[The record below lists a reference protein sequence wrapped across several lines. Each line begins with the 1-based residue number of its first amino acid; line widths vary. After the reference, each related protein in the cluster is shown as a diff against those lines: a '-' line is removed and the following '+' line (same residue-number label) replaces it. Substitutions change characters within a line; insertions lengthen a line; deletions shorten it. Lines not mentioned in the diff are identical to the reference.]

1 MNWLNNLKV
10 AKKLM
15 LLTAVLMVALV
26 CVGGVGYYFLNKT
39 NDSLSQMYNEKI
51 IALEL
56 INDNRVLARRVEA
69 NLFSLM
75 LATNESEDKALVEA
89 INANVKTFDENLT
102 AFEKM
107 PIDSRAREE
116 VKEIRAVLGKYRDA
130 RGEVIALAT
139 QNKNA
144 EAYAVYNQKAKV
156 FADEFIKKL
165 IVLGEETKKSAEDMN
180 KQNQKDFAFANVLFI
195 AIIVSSILLGVVLSY
210 LIIKRI
216 TKRLD
221 DVVVF
226 METVSHGDFT
236 RKVSEENM
244 QDKSEF
250 GVVSKAISA
259 MNKSIS
265 DLIRN
270 IADTS
275 EQLAASAEELTASA
289 EQSSLASTQVA
300 HSITSVAQGA
310 VSQTHAIDTTSA
322 TVQTLSAGLEEA
334 AASAQEVTE
343 KSVQASQTANEGGK
357 TVVQAVSQMKHIQE
371 TVTFSAQVVDKLG
384 ESSQEIGQIVDAIS
398 GIAAQTNLLA
408 LNAAIEAARAGEQG
422 RGFAVVA
429 EEVRH
434 LAEQSQDAAKK
445 ITGLISEIQRDTAKA
460 VAAMENGTKE
470 VEIGVDVVTSAGNAF
485 QNIEVIVGHVAE
497 QMQEMS
503 TVIEHMAQGSQ
514 QIVTAVAEIDSLSKK
529 ASSEAENVAAITE
542 EQSASS
548 EEIASSSQSL
558 AHMAQDM
565 QSAIN
570 QFKL

>member
-26 CVGGVGYYFLNKT
+26 FVGGIGYYFLSKT
-39 NDSLSQMYNEKI
+39 NDSLNQMYNEKI

-75 LATNESEDKALVEA
+75 LATNESENKALVEA

-102 AFEKM
+102 TFEKM
-107 PIDSRAREE
+107 PIDSHSREE
-116 VKEIRAVLGKYRDA
+116 VKEIRTVLGKYRDA
-130 RGEVIALAT
+130 RNEVIALAS

-144 EAYAVYNQKAKV
+144 EGYAVYNQKAKV

-180 KQNQKDFAFANVLFI
+180 KQNQKDFAFANALFS
-195 AIIVSSILLGVVLSY
+195 AIIVFSILLGIILSY

-226 METVSHGDFT
+226 METVAHGDFT

-250 GVVSKAISA
+250 GVVSKAIAA

-445 ITGLISEIQRDTAKA
+445 ITDLITEIQKDTAKA

-470 VEIGVDVVTSAGNAF
+470 VGIGVDVVTSAGNAF

-565 QSAIN
+565 QSAIK

>member
-75 LATNESEDKALVEA
+75 LATNESENKARVEA

-102 AFEKM
+102 KFEKM
-107 PIDSRAREE
+107 PIDSQAREE

-130 RGEVIALAT
+130 RNEVIALAT

-265 DLIRN
+265 ELIRN
-270 IADTS
+270 VADTS

-470 VEIGVDVVTSAGNAF
+470 VEIGVNVVTSAGNAF

-565 QSAIN
+565 QLAIN

>member
-39 NDSLSQMYNEKI
+39 NDSLNQMYNEKI

-56 INDNRVLARRVEA
+56 ISDNRVLARRVEA

-156 FADEFIKKL
+156 FADEFIKKF

-195 AIIVSSILLGVVLSY
+195 AIIVSSIILGVVLSY

-226 METVSHGDFT
+226 METVAHGDFT

-265 DLIRN
+265 ELIRN
-270 IADTS
+270 VADTS

-322 TVQTLSAGLEEA
+322 TVQTFSAGLEEA

-565 QSAIN
+565 QLAIN

>member
-75 LATNESEDKALVEA
+75 LATNESENKARVEA

-102 AFEKM
+102 KFEKM
-107 PIDSRAREE
+107 PIDSQAREE

-130 RGEVIALAT
+130 RNEVIALAT

-250 GVVSKAISA
+250 GVVSKAISE

-265 DLIRN
+265 ELIRN
-270 IADTS
+270 VADTS

-470 VEIGVDVVTSAGNAF
+470 VEIGVNVVTSAGNAF

-565 QSAIN
+565 QLAIN

>member
-39 NDSLSQMYNEKI
+39 NDSLKQMYNEKI

-75 LATNESEDKALVEA
+75 LVTNESEDKALIEA

-102 AFEKM
+102 KFEKM
-107 PIDSRAREE
+107 PIDSRSREE

-130 RGEVIALAT
+130 RSEVIALAG

-144 EAYAVYNQKAKV
+144 EAYAVYNQKAKM

-250 GVVSKAISA
+250 GVVSKAISV

-270 IADTS
+270 IANTS

-565 QSAIN
+565 QAAIN

>member
-75 LATNESEDKALVEA
+75 LATNESENKARVEA

-102 AFEKM
+102 KFEKM
-107 PIDSRAREE
+107 PIDSQAREE

-130 RGEVIALAT
+130 RNEVIALAT

-156 FADEFIKKL
+156 FADEFIKKF

-195 AIIVSSILLGVVLSY
+195 AIIVSSIILGVVLSY

-259 MNKSIS
+259 MNKSTS

-270 IADTS
+270 IANTS

-289 EQSSLASTQVA
+289 EQSSLASAQVA

-565 QSAIN
+565 QLAIN

>member
-39 NDSLSQMYNEKI
+39 NDSLNQMYNEKI

-56 INDNRVLARRVEA
+56 ISDNRVLARRVEA

-156 FADEFIKKL
+156 FADEFIKKF

-195 AIIVSSILLGVVLSY
+195 AIIVSSIILGVVLSY

-226 METVSHGDFT
+226 METVAHGDFT

-265 DLIRN
+265 ELIRN
-270 IADTS
+270 IANTS

-565 QSAIN
+565 QLAIN

>member
-1 MNWLNNLKV
+1 MRKI
-10 AKKLM
+10 
-15 LLTAVLMVALV
+15 
-26 CVGGVGYYFLNKT
+26 CKT
-39 NDSLSQMYNEKI
+39 K
-51 IALEL
+51 
-56 INDNRVLARRVEA
+56 A
-69 NLFSLM
+69 NL
-75 LATNESEDKALVEA
+75 
-89 INANVKTFDENLT
+89 
-102 AFEKM
+102 
-107 PIDSRAREE
+107 
-116 VKEIRAVLGKYRDA
+116 G
-130 RGEVIALAT
+130 
-139 QNKNA
+139 
-144 EAYAVYNQKAKV
+144 
-156 FADEFIKKL
+156 
-165 IVLGEETKKSAEDMN
+165 
-180 KQNQKDFAFANVLFI
+180 LFP
-195 AIIVSSILLGVVLSY
+195 
-210 LIIKRI
+210 
-216 TKRLD
+216 
-221 DVVVF
+221 
-226 METVSHGDFT
+226 
-236 RKVSEENM
+236 
-244 QDKSEF
+244 
-250 GVVSKAISA
+250 
-259 MNKSIS
+259 
-265 DLIRN
+265 
-270 IADTS
+270 
-275 EQLAASAEELTASA
+275 
-289 EQSSLASTQVA
+289 
-300 HSITSVAQGA
+300 SVAQGA

-565 QSAIN
+565 QLAIN

>member
-39 NDSLSQMYNEKI
+39 NDSLNQMYNEKI

-56 INDNRVLARRVEA
+56 ISDNRVLARRVEA

-130 RGEVIALAT
+130 RNEVIALAT

-195 AIIVSSILLGVVLSY
+195 AIIVSSIILGVVLSY

-226 METVSHGDFT
+226 METVAHGDFT

-250 GVVSKAISA
+250 GVVSICGP
-259 MNKSIS
+259 
-265 DLIRN
+265 RRC
-270 IADTS
+270 IANTCD
-275 EQLAASAEELTASA
+275 
-289 EQSSLASTQVA
+289 
-300 HSITSVAQGA
+300 
-310 VSQTHAIDTTSA
+310 
-322 TVQTLSAGLEEA
+322 
-334 AASAQEVTE
+334 
-343 KSVQASQTANEGGK
+343 
-357 TVVQAVSQMKHIQE
+357 
-371 TVTFSAQVVDKLG
+371 
-384 ESSQEIGQIVDAIS
+384 
-398 GIAAQTNLLA
+398 
-408 LNAAIEAARAGEQG
+408 
-422 RGFAVVA
+422 
-429 EEVRH
+429 
-434 LAEQSQDAAKK
+434 
-445 ITGLISEIQRDTAKA
+445 
-460 VAAMENGTKE
+460 
-470 VEIGVDVVTSAGNAF
+470 
-485 QNIEVIVGHVAE
+485 
-497 QMQEMS
+497 
-503 TVIEHMAQGSQ
+503 
-514 QIVTAVAEIDSLSKK
+514 
-529 ASSEAENVAAITE
+529 
-542 EQSASS
+542 
-548 EEIASSSQSL
+548 
-558 AHMAQDM
+558 
-565 QSAIN
+565 
-570 QFKL
+570 

>member
-39 NDSLSQMYNEKI
+39 NDSLNQMYNEKI

-56 INDNRVLARRVEA
+56 ISDNRVLARRVEA

-156 FADEFIKKL
+156 FADEFIKKF

-195 AIIVSSILLGVVLSY
+195 AIIVSSIILGVVLSY

-226 METVSHGDFT
+226 METVAHGDFT

-265 DLIRN
+265 ELIRN
-270 IADTS
+270 VADTS

-565 QSAIN
+565 QLAIN

>member
-26 CVGGVGYYFLNKT
+26 FVGGIGYYFLSKT
-39 NDSLSQMYNEKI
+39 NDSLNQMYNEKI

-75 LATNESEDKALVEA
+75 LATNESENKALVEA

-102 AFEKM
+102 TFEKM
-107 PIDSRAREE
+107 PIDSHSREE
-116 VKEIRAVLGKYRDA
+116 VKEIRTVLGKYRDA
-130 RGEVIALAT
+130 RNEVIALAS

-144 EAYAVYNQKAKV
+144 EGYAVYNQKAKA

-270 IADTS
+270 IANTS

-445 ITGLISEIQRDTAKA
+445 ITDLISEIQKDTAKA

-470 VEIGVDVVTSAGNAF
+470 VGIGVDVVTSAGNAF

-497 QMQEMS
+497 QMKEMS

>member
-39 NDSLSQMYNEKI
+39 NDSLNQMYNEKI

-56 INDNRVLARRVEA
+56 ISDNRVLARRVEA

-156 FADEFIKKL
+156 FADEFIKKF

-270 IADTS
+270 IANTS

-289 EQSSLASTQVA
+289 EQSSLASAQVA

-565 QSAIN
+565 QLAIN

>member
-26 CVGGVGYYFLNKT
+26 CVGGVGYYFLSKT
-39 NDSLSQMYNEKI
+39 NDSLNQMYNEKI

-75 LATNESEDKALVEA
+75 LSTNESEHRALVET

-102 AFEKM
+102 SFEKM
-107 PIDSRAREE
+107 PLDPRSREE
-116 VKEIRAVLGKYRDA
+116 VKEIRGVLGKYRDA
-130 RGEVIALAT
+130 RSEVIALAS

-156 FADEFIKKL
+156 FADEFIKKF

-180 KQNQKDFAFANVLFI
+180 KQNQKDFAFANALFI
-195 AIIVSSILLGVVLSY
+195 AIIVSSILLGIVLSY

-265 DLIRN
+265 ELIRN

-445 ITGLISEIQRDTAKA
+445 ITGLISEIQKDTAKA

-470 VEIGVDVVTSAGNAF
+470 VGIGVEVVTSAGDAF

-565 QSAIN
+565 QLAIN

>member
-75 LATNESEDKALVEA
+75 LATNESENKARVEA

-102 AFEKM
+102 KFEKM
-107 PIDSRAREE
+107 PIDSQAREE

-130 RGEVIALAT
+130 RNEVIALAT

-270 IADTS
+270 IANTS

-289 EQSSLASTQVA
+289 EQSSLASAQVA

-565 QSAIN
+565 QLAIN